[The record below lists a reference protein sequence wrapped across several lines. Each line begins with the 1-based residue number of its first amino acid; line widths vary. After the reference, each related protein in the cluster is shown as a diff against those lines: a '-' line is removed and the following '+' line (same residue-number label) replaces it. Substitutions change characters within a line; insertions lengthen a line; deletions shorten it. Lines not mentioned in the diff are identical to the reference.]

1 MHLSIITTKIEFLY
15 DFFSPTA
22 VFFRERKQ
30 MYFGFYWFLLVV
42 QVGSKPGRKFT
53 MQ

>member
-1 MHLSIITTKIEFLY
+1 MQLSIITTKIEFLY
-15 DFFSPTA
+15 DFSLLQL
-22 VFFRERKQ
+22 FFRERKQ

-42 QVGSKPGRKFT
+42 QVASKPGRKFT